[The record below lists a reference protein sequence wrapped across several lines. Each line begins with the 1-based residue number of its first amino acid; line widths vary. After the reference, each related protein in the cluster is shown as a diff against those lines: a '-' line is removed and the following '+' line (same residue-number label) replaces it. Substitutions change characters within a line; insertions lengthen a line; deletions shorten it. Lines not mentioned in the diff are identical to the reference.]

1 MQEDNEGNE
10 LASSALH
17 SVHRVHSVH
26 NVHRVHRAQCAVSS
40 VQCAEFR
47 VSGCGR
53 KAKLAER
60 RNLGQRHVH
69 RLLPAGNSFFFIESE
84 RKIKVGKQ
92 KSQQRRKERLDLV

>member
-1 MQEDNEGNE
+1 MP
-10 LASSALH
+10 A
-17 SVHRVHSVH
+17 VHCIERTEWTGCTVCSK
-26 NVHRVHRAQCAVSS
+26 QY
-40 VQCAEFR
+40 AEFR

-69 RLLPAGNSFFFIESE
+69 RLLPAGESFFFIESE

-92 KSQQRRKERLDLV
+92 KSQQRRKERLDFFWKTFMMC